1 MCVCDSIHKDLARA
15 KALIDEN
22 KYNQALQ
29 MINDLENNED
39 LTVHDPILSKL
50 LKSTILNRLAQY
62 QDAFILAE
70 EVYQETERLGNDL
83 QSLDASIEMAE
94 SLMYLG
100 RLDKALEVIMDNEG
114 RLKIITQVSSMELVH
129 REASIAFIK
138 GLVYAE
144 QNDLDKGLKY
154 TEQSLLLRR
163 KLGNQQEIARS
174 LTQMGFILFLKGDY
188 DLALKYLEQSLK
200 LEEGIFNRNILVTFT
215 CFGHINLSRGNID
228 RALEYYKQSYNLAKE
243 MNAKD
248 IIAWNLLSFGITC
261 KEQGILDN
269 ALEFFKRSL
278 VLYDEIGHNFMIS
291 AVLDSLI
298 RISFDGN
305 SLEQARYYLDRLK
318 QLKDQDNNND
328 IKISYLINKAM
339 ILKSSLRARDRVK
352 AEEILKQLLGEGI
365 IDHEEKIS
373 ALLHICDLLLIELR
387 NSNDLEVLDEIQP
400 YINQLLDIAEHQSS
414 YKLLAE
420 IYLLQSKLSL
430 ITLDIKKARRFLTQ
444 AQQIAERFGLSR
456 LKTLVSNEHNRLLN
470 QSSIWEK
477 LKESN
482 APLTERMEL
491 AQISEQMDQ
500 MMRNR
505 SALTTK
511 ITEESVTIH
520 KERKICIVCK
530 GEIIGFMFVCSC
542 DTIYCEHCAKALANL
557 ENVCWACDAPMD
569 KTKPVKRYEE
579 EEISDVTQK
588 KLK

>member
-1 MCVCDSIHKDLARA
+1 LCDSIHKDLARA

-62 QDAFILAE
+62 QDAFTLAE
-70 EVYQETERLGNDL
+70 EVYQETERLGYDL

-100 RLDKALEVIMDNEG
+100 RLDKALEMVTNNEG
-114 RLKIITQVSSMELVH
+114 RLKIITQVSSKELAH

-144 QNDLDKGLKY
+144 QNNLDKGIKY

-163 KLGNQQEIARS
+163 KLGNQLEIARS
-174 LTQMGFILFLKGDY
+174 LTQMGFILFLDGEY
-188 DLALKYLEQSLK
+188 DLMLKYLEESLK
-200 LEEGIFNRNILVTFT
+200 LEDGIFNRNILVTFT
-215 CFGHINLSRGNID
+215 CFGHINVKRGNID

-243 MNAKD
+243 MNAND
-248 IIAWNLLSFGITC
+248 IMAWNLLSFGIIC
-261 KEQGILDN
+261 RNQGNLDN
-269 ALEFFKRSL
+269 ALEYLKRSL

-291 AVLDSLI
+291 AVLDELLVLYLGMN
-298 RISFDGN
+298 SF
-305 SLEQARYYLDRLK
+305 EQANYYLDRLK
-318 QLKDQDNNND
+318 QLTDRDNNKF
-328 IKISYLINKAM
+328 IKNVYLINKAGV
-339 ILKSSLRARDRVK
+339 LKSSLRARDRVK
-352 AEEILKQLLGEGI
+352 AEEILKQVLGEEG
-365 IDHEEKIS
+365 IDHETNIG

-387 NSNDLEVLDEIQP
+387 SSNDLEVLDEIQP
-400 YINQLLDIAEHQSS
+400 YINQLLDNAEHQSS

-420 IYLLQSKLSL
+420 TYLLQAKLSL

-456 LKTLVSNEHNRLLN
+456 LTTMISNEHNKLLK
-470 QSSIWEK
+470 QSNLWEK

-511 ITEESVTIH
+511 ITEESVSIH

-530 GEIIGFMFVCSC
+530 GEITGFMFVCSC

-569 KTKPVKRYEE
+569 KTKPVKHYEE

>member
-1 MCVCDSIHKDLARA
+1 MENSNKKPIE
-15 KALIDEN
+15 LITAIRLKEEG
-22 KYNQALQ
+22 KYKEALQ
-29 MINDLENNED
+29 MVNDLKNNED
-39 LTVHDPILSKL
+39 LTIHDQILSKH

-62 QDAFILAE
+62 QEAFILAE

-100 RLDKALEVIMDNEG
+100 RLDKAFEMVTNNEG

-144 QNDLDKGLKY
+144 QNDLDNGLKC
-154 TEQSLLLRR
+154 TEQSLLMRR
-163 KLGNQQEIARS
+163 KLDNQLEIARS

-188 DLALKYLEQSLK
+188 DLALKYLEESLK
-200 LEEGIFNRNILVTFT
+200 LEEVIFNRNILVTFT
-215 CFGHINLSRGNID
+215 CFGHVNYKRGNMD
-228 RALEYYKQSYNLAKE
+228 RAFEYYKQSYNLAKE

-248 IIAWNLLSFGITC
+248 IMAWNLLSFGIIC
-261 KEQGILDN
+261 KDQGNLDN
-269 ALEFFKRSL
+269 ALEYLKRSL

-291 AVLDSLI
+291 AVLDELFNI
-298 RISFDGN
+298 NLDGN
-305 SLEQARYYLDRLK
+305 SLEQAKYYLNRLK
-318 QLKDQDNNND
+318 QLKDQDNNNF
-328 IKISYLINKAM
+328 IKNTYLINKAR

-352 AEEILKQLLGEGI
+352 AEDILKQVLGEKV
-365 IDHEEKIS
+365 IDHESNIS

-400 YINQLLDIAEHQSS
+400 YINQLLDVAEHQSS

-420 IYLLQSKLSL
+420 TYLLQSKLSL
-430 ITLDIKKARRFLTQ
+430 ITLDLKKARRFLTQ

-456 LKTLVSNEHNRLLN
+456 LKKMVSNEHNRLLQ
-470 QSSIWEK
+470 QSSMWEK

-491 AQISEQMDQ
+491 AQVSEQMDQ
-500 MMRNR
+500 MVRNP

-530 GEIIGFMFVCSC
+530 GEITGFMFVCSC
-542 DTIYCEHCAKALANL
+542 DN
-557 ENVCWACDAPMD
+557 
-569 KTKPVKRYEE
+569 
-579 EEISDVTQK
+579 
-588 KLK
+588 